1 MQKQKSCRKQT
12 QRIPAVLIVQVD
24 VVEQMVKFVF

>member
-1 MQKQKSCRKQT
+1 MQKQKSRRKQT
-12 QRIPAVLIVQVD
+12 RRFPAVLIIQVD